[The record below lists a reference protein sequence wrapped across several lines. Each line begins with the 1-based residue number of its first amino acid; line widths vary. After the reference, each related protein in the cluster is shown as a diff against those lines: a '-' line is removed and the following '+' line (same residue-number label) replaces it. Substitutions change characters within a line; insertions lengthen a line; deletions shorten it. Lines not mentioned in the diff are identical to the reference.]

1 MMPLWCHSRWTQPD
15 REFMSITP
23 RGMSVTE
30 AYRLYRENRLI
41 VNRKYQRKLV
51 WTLSEKQKLIDS
63 LASDYPIP
71 LIMLADAS
79 AGSDI
84 YYEIMD
90 GMQRLNAIFSFI
102 ENGYDLDGRFFDVN
116 EFSRAKQAA
125 EAGAFVPVERGS
137 VELLEPSVCAN
148 ILDYQLAVT
157 IFPIES
163 ETQVTEVF
171 GRINSGGRQLSA
183 QEKRQAGQVDE
194 FSLLVRELASEI
206 RGDASKEILPLSGMP
221 EISIDSIRSSMG
233 YALKTEEIFW
243 CRQGVLR
250 AQQLRDSEDEEMIVD
265 ICASILLGEP
275 IARSKEL
282 FDKIYDE
289 SELEYGK
296 VRRAFHTYTGDRLGE
311 EVKVTMSVLNE
322 IITGYSD
329 APNAL
334 RSVVNPSSMNPIK
347 NSFYSIFMALHHLV
361 VCEEKTPEDYSGIM
375 SAINGLQRTLVR
387 NANYA
392 TTADRVK
399 NVDKTIGL
407 IQRYF
412 VKKDPPM
419 LRHGAGLALDMA
431 NALRRSRIETSRYEC
446 KQGLLK
452 LSGDREFDRSLPVKL
467 IETICGIANVGPDS
481 DGYIFIGVADRKA
494 HAERIEELDSIVPV
508 KVGARYVVGLGR
520 EMSILGIDDEQYLER
535 LLESFRK
542 SQLSEPLKSQ
552 ILSQTDFV
560 EFKGLSVLRI
570 RVPAQKEV
578 SFVGEEAFIRE
589 GSSTMKAAGKKL
601 IAINDVFR
609 K

>member
-1 MMPLWCHSRWTQPD
+1 
-15 REFMSITP
+15 
-23 RGMSVTE
+23 MSVTE

-51 WTLSEKQKLIDS
+51 WTLAEKQKLIDS

-79 AGSDI
+79 NGSDI
-84 YYEIMD
+84 FYEIMD

-102 ENGYDLDGRFFDVN
+102 ENGFDLEGKFFDIN
-116 EFSRAKQAA
+116 EFSRAKQAS
-125 EAGAFVPVERGS
+125 ESGVFQPVDRNS

-163 ETQVTEVF
+163 ESQVTDVF

-206 RGDASKEILPLSGMP
+206 RGDASREILPLSGMP
-221 EISIDSIRSSMG
+221 EISIDSLRSSMG

-250 AQQLRDSEDEEMIVD
+250 TQQLRDSEDEEMIVD

-289 SELEYGK
+289 AEAEYGK
-296 VRRAFHTYTGDRLGE
+296 VRRAFHTYSGDRLRE

-322 IITGYSD
+322 IITGFND
-329 APNAL
+329 APNTL

-361 VCEEKTPEDYSGIM
+361 VCEEKTPEDYYGIM
-375 SAINGLQRTLVR
+375 HAITGLQRNLVR

-412 VKKDPPM
+412 IKKDPPM

-452 LSGDREFDRSLPVKL
+452 LNDDRDLDRSLPSKL
-467 IETICGIANVGPDS
+467 IETACGIANVGPDA

-494 HAERIEELDSIVPV
+494 HADRIEELDSVVPV

-520 EMSILGIDDEQYLER
+520 EMALLQIDDEQYLER
-535 LLESFRK
+535 LLEHFRK
-542 SQLSEPLKSQ
+542 SDLSEPLKSQ

-570 RVPAQKEV
+570 RIPAQKDV
-578 SFVGEEAFIRE
+578 SFVGDDAFVRE
-589 GSSTMKAAGKKL
+589 GSSTLRAAGKKL
-601 IAINDVFR
+601 IAINDIFR
-609 K
+609 Q

>member
-1 MMPLWCHSRWTQPD
+1 
-15 REFMSITP
+15 MSITP

-51 WTLSEKQKLIDS
+51 WTLAEKQKLIDS
-63 LASDYPIP
+63 LVSDYPIP

-79 AGSDI
+79 SGSDI

-90 GMQRLNAIFSFI
+90 GMQRMNAIFSFI
-102 ENGYDLDGRFFDVN
+102 ENGFDLDGKFFDVN
-116 EFSRAKQAA
+116 EFSRAKQAS
-125 EAGAFVPVERGS
+125 ESGVFKPVDRNT
-137 VELLEPSVCAN
+137 VELLDPSVCAN

-163 ETQVTEVF
+163 EAQVTEVF

-206 RGDASKEILPLSGMP
+206 RGDASREILPLSGMP
-221 EISIDSIRSSMG
+221 EISIDSLRSSMG

-289 SELEYGK
+289 GEAEYGK
-296 VRRAFHTYTGDRLGE
+296 VRRAFHTYSGERLSE

-322 IITGYSD
+322 IIAGYNE
-329 APNAL
+329 APNTL

-375 SAINGLQRTLVR
+375 HAITGLQRNLVS

-392 TTADRVK
+392 TTADRIK
-399 NVDKTIGL
+399 NVDKTVGL

-452 LSGDREFDRSLPVKL
+452 LSGDREFDKSLPSKL
-467 IETICGIANVGPDS
+467 IETACGIANVGPDA

-494 HAERIEELDSIVPV
+494 HADRVEELDSVVPV
-508 KVGARYVVGLGR
+508 KVGLRYVVGLGR
-520 EMSILGIDDEQYLER
+520 EMSLLQIDDEQYLER
-535 LLESFRK
+535 LLEHFRK
-542 SQLSEPLKSQ
+542 SDLSEPLKSQ
-552 ILSQTDFV
+552 VLSQTDFV

-570 RVPAQKEV
+570 RIPAQKEV
-578 SFVGEEAFIRE
+578 SFVGDESFVRE
-589 GSSTMKAAGKKL
+589 GSSTIKAAGKKL
-601 IAINDVFR
+601 IAINDIFR
-609 K
+609 Q